1 MDILLFLIF
10 VIVFLVA
17 LVVLIVFLIKRLL
30 GPVKFNY
37 KTYFLSGYV
46 NYNNITKIERG
57 ECLLKFDKDKF
68 FIIQNDKT
76 IEDSIADIYNFRIWT
91 FKGGLYLAISMKTSS
106 EYKFSLIEPSKNND
120 MATAVI
126 FKLFS
131 KLAEK
136 LKIELVES
144 ESGEPEDE

>member
-1 MDILLFLIF
+1 MTILFFLIF
-10 VIVFLVA
+10 VIGIILGVIIA
-17 LVVLIVFLIKRLL
+17 L

-91 FKGGLYLAISMKTSS
+91 FKGGLYLAIAMKTSS